1 MVEICDVALE
11 TLEVLKY
18 FNTEFTSKISES
30 FLNSLKELAKKSKL
44 EVKIDANKKLINQN
58 ISEETKDI
66 ISLIY
71 YNYFADDK
79 EKNEIAKIWKENDE
93 KFQEESN
100 EIYDIEKVFKSRN
113 KNYIKSELP
122 TVVKKNWIEKIIE
135 KVKRYKTYMNLS
147 GGGVTVTG
155 GEPLLQVKFLIE
167 FCKRLKEEK
176 INTKQPHQQPLPP
189 RRV

>member
-71 YNYFADDK
+71 YNYLLMIKKKMKSQKYGKKMMRNFR
-79 EKNEIAKIWKENDE
+79 KNQMKFMILRKFLSHEI
-93 KFQEESN
+93 
-100 EIYDIEKVFKSRN
+100 
-113 KNYIKSELP
+113 
-122 TVVKKNWIEKIIE
+122 KII
-135 KVKRYKTYMNLS
+135 
-147 GGGVTVTG
+147 
-155 GEPLLQVKFLIE
+155 
-167 FCKRLKEEK
+167 
-176 INTKQPHQQPLPP
+176 
-189 RRV
+189 

>member
-11 TLEVLKY
+11 TLEVFKY
-18 FNTEFTSKISES
+18 FSNEFTSKISES
-30 FLNSLKELAKKSKL
+30 FLNSLEELAKKSKL

-79 EKNEIAKIWKENDE
+79 EKREIAKIWKENDE

-100 EIYDIEKVFKSRN
+100 EFYDIEKVFKSRN
-113 KNYIKSELP
+113 KSYIKSELP

-135 KVKRYKTYMNLS
+135 KVKRFFNK
-147 GGGVTVTG
+147 
-155 GEPLLQVKFLIE
+155 
-167 FCKRLKEEK
+167 
-176 INTKQPHQQPLPP
+176 
-189 RRV
+189 

>member
-44 EVKIDANKKLINQN
+44 EVKIDANKKLITQN

-135 KVKRYKTYMNLS
+135 KVKRFFNK
-147 GGGVTVTG
+147 
-155 GEPLLQVKFLIE
+155 
-167 FCKRLKEEK
+167 
-176 INTKQPHQQPLPP
+176 
-189 RRV
+189 

>member
-18 FNTEFTSKISES
+18 FSNEFTSKISES
-30 FLNSLKELAKKSKL
+30 FLNSLEELAKKSKL

-66 ISLIY
+66 IALIY

-93 KFQEESN
+93 EFQEKSN
-100 EIYDIEKVFKSRN
+100 EIYDIEKVFKSRK

-122 TVVKKNWIEKIIE
+122 TVMKKSWIEKIIE
-135 KVKRYKTYMNLS
+135 KVKRFFNK
-147 GGGVTVTG
+147 
-155 GEPLLQVKFLIE
+155 
-167 FCKRLKEEK
+167 
-176 INTKQPHQQPLPP
+176 
-189 RRV
+189 

>member
-18 FNTEFTSKISES
+18 FSNEFTSKISES
-30 FLNSLKELAKKSKL
+30 FLNSLEELAKKSKL

-79 EKNEIAKIWKENDE
+79 EKSQKYGKKMMRNFRKNQMNFMILKKFLSHEI
-93 KFQEESN
+93 
-100 EIYDIEKVFKSRN
+100 
-113 KNYIKSELP
+113 
-122 TVVKKNWIEKIIE
+122 KII
-135 KVKRYKTYMNLS
+135 
-147 GGGVTVTG
+147 
-155 GEPLLQVKFLIE
+155 
-167 FCKRLKEEK
+167 
-176 INTKQPHQQPLPP
+176 
-189 RRV
+189 

>member
-18 FNTEFTSKISES
+18 FSNEFTSKISES
-30 FLNSLKELAKKSKL
+30 FLNSLEELAKKSKL

-66 ISLIY
+66 IALIY

-93 KFQEESN
+93 KFQEKSN

-113 KNYIKSELP
+113 KSYIKSELP
-122 TVVKKNWIEKIIE
+122 TVVKKI
-135 KVKRYKTYMNLS
+135 
-147 GGGVTVTG
+147 G
-155 GEPLLQVKFLIE
+155 
-167 FCKRLKEEK
+167 LKK
-176 INTKQPHQQPLPP
+176 
-189 RRV
+189 

>member
-44 EVKIDANKKLINQN
+44 EVKIDANKILINQN

-79 EKNEIAKIWKENDE
+79 EKMKSQKYGKKMMRNFRKNQMKFMILRKFLSHEI
-93 KFQEESN
+93 
-100 EIYDIEKVFKSRN
+100 
-113 KNYIKSELP
+113 
-122 TVVKKNWIEKIIE
+122 KII
-135 KVKRYKTYMNLS
+135 
-147 GGGVTVTG
+147 
-155 GEPLLQVKFLIE
+155 
-167 FCKRLKEEK
+167 
-176 INTKQPHQQPLPP
+176 
-189 RRV
+189 

>member
-66 ISLIY
+66 ISLIQ

-135 KVKRYKTYMNLS
+135 KVKRFFNK
-147 GGGVTVTG
+147 
-155 GEPLLQVKFLIE
+155 
-167 FCKRLKEEK
+167 
-176 INTKQPHQQPLPP
+176 
-189 RRV
+189 

>member
-44 EVKIDANKKLINQN
+44 QVKIDANKKLINQN

-135 KVKRYKTYMNLS
+135 KVKRFFNK
-147 GGGVTVTG
+147 
-155 GEPLLQVKFLIE
+155 
-167 FCKRLKEEK
+167 
-176 INTKQPHQQPLPP
+176 
-189 RRV
+189 

>member
-79 EKNEIAKIWKENDE
+79 EKMKSQKIWKENDE

-135 KVKRYKTYMNLS
+135 KVKRFFNK
-147 GGGVTVTG
+147 
-155 GEPLLQVKFLIE
+155 
-167 FCKRLKEEK
+167 
-176 INTKQPHQQPLPP
+176 
-189 RRV
+189 

>member
-44 EVKIDANKKLINQN
+44 QVKIDANKKLINQN

-93 KFQEESN
+93 N
-100 EIYDIEKVFKSRN
+100 FKSRN

-122 TVVKKNWIEKIIE
+122 TVVKQNWIEKIIE
-135 KVKRYKTYMNLS
+135 KVKRFFNK
-147 GGGVTVTG
+147 
-155 GEPLLQVKFLIE
+155 
-167 FCKRLKEEK
+167 
-176 INTKQPHQQPLPP
+176 
-189 RRV
+189 

>member
-1 MVEICDVALE
+1 M
-11 TLEVLKY
+11 
-18 FNTEFTSKISES
+18 
-30 FLNSLKELAKKSKL
+30 KELAKKSKL

-135 KVKRYKTYMNLS
+135 KVKRFFNK
-147 GGGVTVTG
+147 
-155 GEPLLQVKFLIE
+155 
-167 FCKRLKEEK
+167 
-176 INTKQPHQQPLPP
+176 
-189 RRV
+189 

>member
-1 MVEICDVALE
+1 ME
-11 TLEVLKY
+11 
-18 FNTEFTSKISES
+18 
-30 FLNSLKELAKKSKL
+30 ELAKKSKL

-135 KVKRYKTYMNLS
+135 KVKRFFNK
-147 GGGVTVTG
+147 
-155 GEPLLQVKFLIE
+155 
-167 FCKRLKEEK
+167 
-176 INTKQPHQQPLPP
+176 
-189 RRV
+189 

>member
-44 EVKIDANKKLINQN
+44 EVKIDANKKLITQN

-93 KFQEESN
+93 RFQEKSN

-135 KVKRYKTYMNLS
+135 KVKRFFNK
-147 GGGVTVTG
+147 
-155 GEPLLQVKFLIE
+155 
-167 FCKRLKEEK
+167 
-176 INTKQPHQQPLPP
+176 
-189 RRV
+189 

>member
-71 YNYFADDK
+71 YNYFVDDK

-100 EIYDIEKVFKSRN
+100 ESYDIEKVFKSRN

-135 KVKRYKTYMNLS
+135 KVKRFFNK
-147 GGGVTVTG
+147 
-155 GEPLLQVKFLIE
+155 
-167 FCKRLKEEK
+167 
-176 INTKQPHQQPLPP
+176 
-189 RRV
+189 

>member
-66 ISLIY
+66 ILIY

-93 KFQEESN
+93 KFQEE
-100 EIYDIEKVFKSRN
+100 
-113 KNYIKSELP
+113 
-122 TVVKKNWIEKIIE
+122 
-135 KVKRYKTYMNLS
+135 
-147 GGGVTVTG
+147 
-155 GEPLLQVKFLIE
+155 
-167 FCKRLKEEK
+167 
-176 INTKQPHQQPLPP
+176 
-189 RRV
+189 

>member
-79 EKNEIAKIWKENDE
+79 EKMKLQKYGKKMMRNFRKNQMKFIILRKFLSHEI
-93 KFQEESN
+93 
-100 EIYDIEKVFKSRN
+100 
-113 KNYIKSELP
+113 
-122 TVVKKNWIEKIIE
+122 KII
-135 KVKRYKTYMNLS
+135 
-147 GGGVTVTG
+147 
-155 GEPLLQVKFLIE
+155 
-167 FCKRLKEEK
+167 
-176 INTKQPHQQPLPP
+176 
-189 RRV
+189 

>member
-79 EKNEIAKIWKENDE
+79 KKMKSQKYGKKMMRNFRKNQMKFMILRKFLSHEI
-93 KFQEESN
+93 
-100 EIYDIEKVFKSRN
+100 
-113 KNYIKSELP
+113 
-122 TVVKKNWIEKIIE
+122 KII
-135 KVKRYKTYMNLS
+135 
-147 GGGVTVTG
+147 
-155 GEPLLQVKFLIE
+155 
-167 FCKRLKEEK
+167 
-176 INTKQPHQQPLPP
+176 
-189 RRV
+189 

>member
-18 FNTEFTSKISES
+18 FSNEFTSKISES

-44 EVKIDANKKLINQN
+44 EVRIDANKKLINQN

-79 EKNEIAKIWKENDE
+79 EKNEITKIWKENDE
-93 KFQEESN
+93 KFQEKSN
-100 EIYDIEKVFKSRN
+100 EIYDIEKVFKSRK

-122 TVVKKNWIEKIIE
+122 TVMKKNWIEKIIE
-135 KVKRYKTYMNLS
+135 KVKRFFNK
-147 GGGVTVTG
+147 
-155 GEPLLQVKFLIE
+155 
-167 FCKRLKEEK
+167 
-176 INTKQPHQQPLPP
+176 
-189 RRV
+189 

>member
-18 FNTEFTSKISES
+18 FNTEFTSRISKS
-30 FLNSLKELAKKSKL
+30 FLNSLEELAKKSKSES
-44 EVKIDANKKLINQN
+44 EVKIDVNKKLIDQN

-93 KFQEESN
+93 KFQEKSN
-100 EIYDIEKVFKSRN
+100 EIYDIEKVFKSRK

-135 KVKRYKTYMNLS
+135 KVKRFFNK
-147 GGGVTVTG
+147 
-155 GEPLLQVKFLIE
+155 
-167 FCKRLKEEK
+167 
-176 INTKQPHQQPLPP
+176 
-189 RRV
+189 